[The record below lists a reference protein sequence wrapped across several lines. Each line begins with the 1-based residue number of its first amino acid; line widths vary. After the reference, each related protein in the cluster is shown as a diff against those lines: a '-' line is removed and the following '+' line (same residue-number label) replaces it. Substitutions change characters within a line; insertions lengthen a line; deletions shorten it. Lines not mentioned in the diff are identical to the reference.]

1 MTPGPMTPRQMN
13 LGPYLKDAWRLALP
27 YFRSE
32 EKWTARLLL
41 ASIIAM
47 NLSLVGMTVVLSYWN
62 RAFYNTLQSK
72 DWDQFIQLLFFYRG
86 GDQPFLPGFVPLVT
100 VLIPVSI
107 YRTYLNQWLQI
118 RWRRWMTDRLLTD
131 WLSDRAYY
139 TISLMADPEGAGTD
153 NPDQRVADDL
163 RTFVDSTLRLGLG
176 LLSNV
181 VSLFN
186 FALILW
192 TLSGSVELF
201 GLSIPGYMLF
211 AAILYAAFGSVL
223 TAYVGRPLAML
234 QFQQEKVEAD
244 FRFGLVRVR
253 ENTEGIALYAGEQA
267 ERGGLIGSFTAV
279 YANWFQ
285 IMKRQ
290 RLLNAL
296 IAAYEQASVIFPI
309 VVAAPRFFFG
319 KLSLGELTQT
329 AGAFGRV
336 QHSLSWFI
344 ESYAE
349 LASWRAT
356 VTRLAS
362 FHRAIETARGLAEAG
377 VRLRSQPGNATAA
390 PIIANDLSLA
400 LPDGTILLQSSGNL
414 FTPGRSTVISGRSG
428 SGKSTLFRALAGI
441 WPYGRGTVERPPGK
455 YLFLPQR
462 PYIPLGTLRHA
473 VAYPDDVTSYPDAA
487 IHQALEDAG
496 LASLIP
502 QVDDPQPW
510 QQRLSGGEQ
519 HRLAIARA
527 LLLRPDWLFLD
538 EATANLD
545 PEAEAELYARLRERL
560 PATTLISIAHRPAIA
575 QFHDQSEVFT
585 RPAGQIGQLLASP
598 SFPGK
603 APG

>member
-1 MTPGPMTPRQMN
+1 MN
-13 LGPYLKDAWRLALP
+13 SLGPYLKDAWRLALP

-32 EKWTARLLL
+32 EKWSARLLL
-41 ASIIAM
+41 AAIIAM

-62 RAFYNTLQSK
+62 RAFYNTLQTK

-86 GDQPFLPGFVPLVT
+86 GTQSFLPGFVPIVCLY
-100 VLIPVSI
+100 IPIAI

-118 RWRRWMTDRLLTD
+118 RWRSWMTGRLLTG

-139 TISLMADPEGAGTD
+139 TISLTADPEGAGTD

-163 RTFVDSTLRLGLG
+163 RSFVDGALRLGLG

-201 GLSIPGYMLF
+201 GISVPGYMLF

-223 TAYVGRPLAML
+223 TAYVGGPLARM

-244 FRFGLVRVR
+244 FRFALVRVR
-253 ENTEGIALYAGEQA
+253 ENTEGIALYGGEQA
-267 ERGGLIGSFTAV
+267 ERGGLIDRFAAV
-279 YANWFQ
+279 FANWLQ

-290 RLLNAL
+290 KLLNAL
-296 IAAYEQASVIFPI
+296 IAGYEQASVIFPI
-309 VVAAPRFFFG
+309 VVAAPRYFFG
-319 KLSLGELTQT
+319 ALTLGELTQT
-329 AGAFGRV
+329 AGAFSRV
-336 QHSLSWFI
+336 QSSLSWFI
-344 ESYAE
+344 ESYAD

-356 VTRLAS
+356 VTRLAT

-377 VRLRSQPGNATAA
+377 VHLATSPGQAIAA
-390 PIIANDLSLA
+390 KGLTVA
-400 LPDGTILLQSSGNL
+400 LPTGAVLLETSGEL
-414 FTPGRSTVISGRSG
+414 FQRGRSTVISGRSG
-428 SGKSTLFRALAGI
+428 TGKSTLFRALAGI
-441 WPYGRGTVERPPGK
+441 WPYGRGVVDRPPGR

-473 VAYPDDVTSYPDAA
+473 VAYPDTGTVYDDASVQ
-487 IHQALEDAG
+487 QALTDAG
-496 LASLIP
+496 LISLIP
-502 QVDDPQPW
+502 MLDELQPW

-519 HRLAIARA
+519 QRLAVARA

-538 EATANLD
+538 EATASLD
-545 PEAEAELYARLRERL
+545 PESEADLYRTMRERL
-560 PATTLISIAHRPAIA
+560 PGTTMISIAHRPAVA
-575 QFHDQSEVFT
+575 QFHDAAETFT
-585 RPAGQIGQLLASP
+585 RQPGQPGTLIPA
-598 SFPGK
+598 
-603 APG
+603 